1 MLDKK
6 ALDVQVLHVAPLTSI
21 ADYLVIGS
29 AESDRQTR
37 AIADSVADA
46 LSRVGQRPLSLEGTT
61 SGQWVLID
69 FGDVVA
75 HVFRQDT
82 RSHYALERLW
92 SDAQSIPGSRRMRR
106 LRLATPKRRHD
117 PEGDF
122 TEDGLGHVQT
132 ADHHFPHQRRRVHL
146 QLFPRTEPR
155 NGRHPYRAWR
165 RV

>member
-6 ALDVQVLHVAPLTSI
+6 ALDVQVLHVAPLTSL

-37 AIADSVADA
+37 AIADSVADVLA
-46 LSRVGQRPLSLEGTT
+46 RLGERPLSLEGTT

-92 SDAQSIPGSRRMRR
+92 SDAQQIPVPGEASAPIA
-106 LRLATPKRRHD
+106 ATK
-117 PEGDF
+117 
-122 TEDGLGHVQT
+122 
-132 ADHHFPHQRRRVHL
+132 
-146 QLFPRTEPR
+146 
-155 NGRHPYRAWR
+155 GRPTQKATSQKM
-165 RV
+165 V

>member
-37 AIADSVADA
+37 AIADSVSET
-46 LSRVGQRPLSLEGTT
+46 LSRLGQRPLSLEGTA

-75 HVFRQDT
+75 HVFRHDT

-92 SDAQSIPGSRRMRR
+92 SDARSIAVPGEVATSPV
-106 LRLATPKRRHD
+106 TPKKPMIQKATSRKM
-117 PEGDF
+117 
-122 TEDGLGHVQT
+122 V
-132 ADHHFPHQRRRVHL
+132 
-146 QLFPRTEPR
+146 
-155 NGRHPYRAWR
+155 
-165 RV
+165 

>member
-6 ALDVQVLHVAPLTSI
+6 ALDVQVLHVAPLTSL

-37 AIADSVADA
+37 AIADSVADVLA
-46 LSRVGQRPLSLEGTT
+46 RVGERPLSLEGTT

-92 SDAQSIPGSRRMRR
+92 SDAQQIPVPGEAPVPIAAAKGRMTQK
-106 LRLATPKRRHD
+106 ATSQKM
-117 PEGDF
+117 
-122 TEDGLGHVQT
+122 V
-132 ADHHFPHQRRRVHL
+132 
-146 QLFPRTEPR
+146 
-155 NGRHPYRAWR
+155 
-165 RV
+165 

>member
-6 ALDVQVLHVAPLTSI
+6 ALDVHVLHVAPLTSI

-37 AIADSVADA
+37 AIADSVTQT
-46 LSRVGQRPLSLEGTT
+46 LSRVGRRPLSLEGTT

-75 HVFRQDT
+75 HVFRHDT

-92 SDAQSIPGSRRMRR
+92 SDARSIPIPDNVSTST
-106 LRLATPKRRHD
+106 ATPKRRV
-117 PEGDF
+117 
-122 TEDGLGHVQT
+122 VQKAT
-132 ADHHFPHQRRRVHL
+132 SRKMV
-146 QLFPRTEPR
+146 
-155 NGRHPYRAWR
+155 
-165 RV
+165 

>member
-6 ALDVQVLHVAPLTSI
+6 ALDVRVLHVAPLTSI

-37 AIADSVADA
+37 AIADSVVDA
-46 LSRVGQRPLSLEGTT
+46 LSRASQRPLSLEGTT

-75 HVFRQDT
+75 HVFRQDA

-92 SDAQSIPGSRRMRR
+92 SDARQIPIPDEVSAPT
-106 LRLATPKRRHD
+106 ATTKTRITQKATFRKM
-117 PEGDF
+117 
-122 TEDGLGHVQT
+122 V
-132 ADHHFPHQRRRVHL
+132 
-146 QLFPRTEPR
+146 
-155 NGRHPYRAWR
+155 
-165 RV
+165 

>member
-37 AIADSVADA
+37 AIADSVVDA
-46 LSRVGQRPLSLEGTT
+46 LSRVNQRPLSLEGTT

-75 HVFRQDT
+75 HVFRQDA

-92 SDAQSIPGSRRMRR
+92 SDARNIPIPDE
-106 LRLATPKRRHD
+106 TPAPAPAVKGR
-117 PEGDF
+117 
-122 TEDGLGHVQT
+122 TIQT
-132 ADHHFPHQRRRVHL
+132 ATSQKMV
-146 QLFPRTEPR
+146 
-155 NGRHPYRAWR
+155 
-165 RV
+165 

>member
-37 AIADSVADA
+37 AIADSVVDA
-46 LSRVGQRPLSLEGTT
+46 LSRVNQRPLSLEGTT

-75 HVFRQDT
+75 HVFRQDA

-92 SDAQSIPGSRRMRR
+92 SDARNIPIPDETPTP
-106 LRLATPKRRHD
+106 ATAAQ
-117 PEGDF
+117 G
-122 TEDGLGHVQT
+122 
-132 ADHHFPHQRRRVHL
+132 
-146 QLFPRTEPR
+146 RTIQK
-155 NGRHPYRAWR
+155 ATSQKM
-165 RV
+165 V

>member
-1 MLDKK
+1 MIVRASKATALAVARAMLDKK

-37 AIADSVADA
+37 AIADSVIEV
-46 LSRVGQRPLSLEGTT
+46 LTRVGQRPLSLEGTT

-92 SDAQSIPGSRRMRR
+92 SDARSIPIPDNVSTST
-106 LRLATPKRRHD
+106 ATPKR
-117 PEGDF
+117 
-122 TEDGLGHVQT
+122 HVTQKAT
-132 ADHHFPHQRRRVHL
+132 SRKMV
-146 QLFPRTEPR
+146 
-155 NGRHPYRAWR
+155 
-165 RV
+165 

>member
-37 AIADSVADA
+37 AIADSVADVLA
-46 LSRVGQRPLSLEGTT
+46 RVGERPLSLEGTT

-92 SDAQSIPGSRRMRR
+92 SDAQQIPVPGEASVPIATAKGRMTQK
-106 LRLATPKRRHD
+106 ATSQKM
-117 PEGDF
+117 
-122 TEDGLGHVQT
+122 V
-132 ADHHFPHQRRRVHL
+132 
-146 QLFPRTEPR
+146 
-155 NGRHPYRAWR
+155 
-165 RV
+165 

>member
-37 AIADSVADA
+37 AIADSVVDA
-46 LSRVGQRPLSLEGTT
+46 LSRVSQRPLSLEGTT

-75 HVFRQDT
+75 HVFRQDA

-92 SDAQSIPGSRRMRR
+92 SDARQIPIPDEVSVPTVPVKARMVQKATSRKM
-106 LRLATPKRRHD
+106 
-117 PEGDF
+117 
-122 TEDGLGHVQT
+122 V
-132 ADHHFPHQRRRVHL
+132 
-146 QLFPRTEPR
+146 
-155 NGRHPYRAWR
+155 
-165 RV
+165 

>member
-37 AIADSVADA
+37 AIADSVAEV

-82 RSHYALERLW
+82 RAHYALERLW
-92 SDAQSIPGSRRMRR
+92 SDAQQIPVPGETSAPITVTKGRMAQK
-106 LRLATPKRRHD
+106 ATSQKM
-117 PEGDF
+117 
-122 TEDGLGHVQT
+122 V
-132 ADHHFPHQRRRVHL
+132 
-146 QLFPRTEPR
+146 
-155 NGRHPYRAWR
+155 
-165 RV
+165 

>member
-37 AIADSVADA
+37 ALADSVTET

-75 HVFRQDT
+75 HVFRHDT
-82 RSHYALERLW
+82 RSHYTLERLW
-92 SDAQSIPGSRRMRR
+92 SDARSIPIPDNVS
-106 LRLATPKRRHD
+106 ASTAIPKRRVIQKATS
-117 PEGDF
+117 PKM
-122 TEDGLGHVQT
+122 V
-132 ADHHFPHQRRRVHL
+132 
-146 QLFPRTEPR
+146 
-155 NGRHPYRAWR
+155 
-165 RV
+165 

>member
-37 AIADSVADA
+37 AVADSIVDE
-46 LSRVGQRPLSLEGTT
+46 LSRVGQRPLSIEGTS

-75 HVFRQDT
+75 HVMRQDA
-82 RSHYALERLW
+82 RAHYALERLW
-92 SDAQSIPGSRRMRR
+92 SDAQRVSVPDGSST
-106 LRLATPKRRHD
+106 ATTPLKRRIVRKAN
-117 PEGDF
+117 PQK
-122 TEDGLGHVQT
+122 TV
-132 ADHHFPHQRRRVHL
+132 
-146 QLFPRTEPR
+146 
-155 NGRHPYRAWR
+155 
-165 RV
+165 